1 MRINN
6 NIMSLNAQRHLGR
19 NTNAQ
24 SKVLEKLSSGL
35 AINRAADDAAGLSI
49 SQKMRHNIAALERS
63 SKNAQDGIS
72 FIQAAE
78 GALDEVSNMLT
89 KITELAEQLHDGILT
104 SANGT
109 STTAGTGDK
118 DAINNEIKQLYT
130 QINCIITDTTFNGIH
145 INKNGI
151 EFGINGTDS
160 LLAVGTTMTTFTDTL
175 AETLA
180 VTTVK
185 GNIDSVDSWRSL
197 LGAQQNRLEYA
208 KNNVDT
214 NVENL
219 TAAEARIRDADMAKM
234 MSEFTKYNILTQAA
248 TSMLAQANSV
258 PQSVLTL
265 LQ

>member
-104 SANGT
+104 SAN
-109 STTAGTGDK
+109 ANGTGDK

-130 QINCIITDTTFNGIH
+130 QINCIISDTTFNGIN
-145 INKNGI
+145 IKRDDI
-151 EFGINGTDS
+151 TFGINGTDS
-160 LLAVGTTMTTFTDTL
+160 LLTVGTEMETFATTL
-175 AETLA
+175 AEASA

-185 GNIDSVDSWRSL
+185 GHIDKVDSWRSL

>member
-19 NTNAQ
+19 NTTAQ
-24 SKVLEKLSSGL
+24 GKVLEKLSSGL

-49 SQKMRHNIAALERS
+49 SQKMRHNIAALTRS
-63 SKNAQDGIS
+63 SQNAQDGIS
-72 FIQAAE
+72 FLQAAE

-89 KITELAEQLHDGILT
+89 KATTLTEQLHDGILD
-104 SANGT
+104 SDDE
-109 STTAGTGDK
+109 TAIT
-118 DAINNEIKQLYT
+118 NEITHLYT
-130 QINCIITDTTFNGIH
+130 QMNCIITETTFNSVTIFDNTLG
-145 INKNGI
+145 
-151 EFGINGTDS
+151 FGINGTDS
-160 LLAVGTTMTTFTDTL
+160 TLDIGTAFGALTQK
-175 AETLA
+175 
-180 VTTVK
+180 TTVTETRE
-185 GNIDSVDSWRSL
+185 NVVSVNEVRSA
-197 LGAQQNRLEYA
+197 LGAQQNRLEFA

-219 TAAEARIRDADMAKM
+219 SAAEARIRDADMAKM

-248 TSMLAQANSV
+248 TSMLAQANSA

>member
-104 SANGT
+104 
-109 STTAGTGDK
+109 TGDGTTTDVSDQK
-118 DAINNEIKQLYT
+118 AITNEMDQLYA
-130 QINCIITDTTFNGIH
+130 QINCIIKDTTFNGIH
-145 INKNGI
+145 IS
-151 EFGINGTDS
+151 EQVAFGINGTDATLDVGQTMTALTATITVAS
-160 LLAVGTTMTTFTDTL
+160 AVGD
-175 AETLA
+175 
-180 VTTVK
+180 VK
-185 GNIDSVDSWRSL
+185 TNIDIVDSWRSL